1 MSGPGPGYR
10 DHPEHAVELF
20 REGMRVKVLV
30 AGEVIADSEDA
41 LTLCESDRPP
51 VYYIPRIHVRM
62 DRLVRSAYRSHCP
75 YKGDASYFS
84 LEGGRRIENAVWSYE
99 DPYDEVGC
107 IKDRLAFTP
116 DRVDS
121 IVTE

>member
-1 MSGPGPGYR
+1 MAGPGPGYR
-10 DHPEHAVELF
+10 KNPDHAVELS

-30 AGEVIADSEDA
+30 AGEVIADTEDA
-41 LTLCESDRPP
+41 LTMRESDHPP
-51 VYYIPRIHVRM
+51 VYYIPRRHVRM
-62 DRLVRSAYRSHCP
+62 DRLVRSLHQSHCP
-75 YKGDASYFS
+75 YKGDASYFT

-107 IKDRLAFTP
+107 IKDRLAFYA